1 MHTFMRKNALIMA
14 LLFYGC
20 APPAQRELA
29 ERIPSVP
36 IADCQTMVE
45 QISWPPADF
54 WKMLDDPQLDQLIEL
69 ALQENPTLQQAAA
82 KIEWGKQ
89 LARQQKA
96 TLLPHLHL
104 NADENWQHF
113 SKNGF
118 VRSFYPPS
126 PDIIVP
132 AGTNQLDL
140 TLNFEYE
147 FDFWGKNRKKLQ
159 AALGVVKTLIA
170 EEAEA
175 QLSIA
180 TYLTEV
186 YIELQASLAEQKLL
200 ESTRQTCAQR
210 DQLNHRRASAGVDSA
225 FPQFATEQQLY
236 LIDQLLAIKQQEIT
250 LARHL
255 IGVLIGKGPQ
265 GGDSI
270 LFQEDAY
277 CWTERLAVPLALAI
291 DLVAQRPDLQAQ
303 IWRIESASKEIGV
316 ARREFYPNINLCA
329 FAGLESLAYA
339 DLLRSSS
346 IMGGLVPALHL
357 PLFTGGRL
365 TANLRAK
372 EAYYNEMVFAYNEQ
386 LLHAAQEVADQLTI
400 LQQKLKE
407 IQWQDQKVNTAE
419 RSYRLEARC
428 FESGIRTQLAVLSEE
443 EALLSEQLTLIEK
456 QKEYGLAAIGLI
468 KALGGGYLG
477 NKS

>member
-1 MHTFMRKNALIMA
+1 MRRGVLIIV
-14 LLFYGC
+14 LLVYGC
-20 APPAQRELA
+20 APPARQDLA
-29 ERIPSVP
+29 QKMTSVP
-36 IADCQTMVE
+36 ISDCQAATGDEM
-45 QISWPPADF
+45 WPPADF
-54 WKMLDDPQLDQLIEL
+54 WQALGDPQLDLLIDL

-82 KIEWGKQ
+82 KIQWGKQ
-89 LARQQKA
+89 LAHQQKA

-104 NADENWQHF
+104 DADEHWQHF

-159 AALGVVKTLIA
+159 AALGFVQTLIA

-175 QLSIA
+175 KLTIA

-200 ESTRQTCAQR
+200 EITRQDCLSR
-210 DQLNHRRASAGVDSA
+210 DQLNRRRAETGIDSA
-225 FPQFATEQQLY
+225 FPGFATEQQLY
-236 LIDQLLAIKQQEIT
+236 LINQLLAIKEQEIM

-255 IGVLIGKGPQ
+255 IGLLIGKGPQ
-265 GGDSI
+265 GGDEI
-270 LFQEDAY
+270 CFQEGAY
-277 CWTERLAVPLALAI
+277 CLTERLPVPALVAI

-329 FAGLESLAYA
+329 FAGLESLKYA
-339 DLLRSSS
+339 DLLRGSSL
-346 IMGGLVPALHL
+346 MGGLVPAFHL

-386 LLHAAQEVADQLTI
+386 LLHAAGEVADQLTI
-400 LQQKLKE
+400 LQQKQQE
-407 IQWQDQKVNTAE
+407 IQWQDQKVMLAKK
-419 RSYRLEARC
+419 SYQLEIRC
-428 FESGIRTQLAVLSEE
+428 FEAGIKTQLTVLNQE

-456 QKEYGLAAIGLI
+456 QKEYGFAAVGLI
-468 KALGGGYLG
+468 KALGGGYFG
-477 NKS
+477 TKS